1 MYALLGEL
9 FSKSIMSNV
18 NYPFVGTKQSFFVTQ
33 IALTLSGVSQ
43 VQEPKPP
50 MTEQERGAVSPYLN
64 RPLRSIEEAAEDV
77 RRVRDRLAE
86 LDRLTLKPTAEII
99 PFPQD

>member
-1 MYALLGEL
+1 
-9 FSKSIMSNV
+9 
-18 NYPFVGTKQSFFVTQ
+18 
-33 IALTLSGVSQ
+33 
-43 VQEPKPP
+43 